1 MKRSLTWDA
10 APARPDLEVLT
21 FTARRPIIQSDC
33 LCTEQRFYSGRIA
46 GLKPAASRD
55 LKPAETSRKKKDK
68 KWLQQHDTRCE
79 GGRSPSESFQQHLVE
94 IRFHMHTLT
103 LAQNLNLNH
112 FLVIEQYNH
121 SNWNVSTTWVKKLK
135 KNKNKTSNMGSNLMV
150 EYKMCKK

>member
-55 LKPAETSRKKKDK
+55 LKPAETSRKKRTK
-68 KWLQQHDTRCE
+68 KITTATRHALWRWAEPQRVFPATSCGNQVSHAHTNPCSE
-79 GGRSPSESFQQHLVE
+79 SESESESFPCHQT
-94 IRFHMHTLT
+94 IKSFTLKR
-103 LAQNLNLNH
+103 LH
-112 FLVIEQYNH
+112 
-121 SNWNVSTTWVKKLK
+121 NVGQKVKKRKTATWVKI
-135 KNKNKTSNMGSNLMV
+135 
-150 EYKMCKK
+150 

>member
-55 LKPAETSRKKKDK
+55 LKAAEASRKKRTKNDYSNT
-68 KWLQQHDTRCE
+68 TRAVKV
-79 GGRSPSESFQQHLVE
+79 GRSPSESFQQHRVE

-112 FLVIEQYNH
+112 FLVIEQ
-121 SNWNVSTTWVKKLK
+121 
-135 KNKNKTSNMGSNLMV
+135 
-150 EYKMCKK
+150 